1 MNDIKYHEP
10 YSVIDQEAEAWRDN
24 TALSRQSWN
33 FHPGQSDSKPG
44 PFKYSTPLLCEKQGF
59 HTILF
64 DYLRIFIKTIRKI
77 RACVQML
84 KQSQGAGVW
93 GQKEVEQGKPRP

>member
-10 YSVIDQEAEAWRDN
+10 YSVIDQEAEAWRGN

-64 DYLRIFIKTIRKI
+64 DYLCIFIKTIRKI

-84 KQSQGAGVW
+84 KQSQGAGV
-93 GQKEVEQGKPRP
+93 